1 MNPLLII
8 ILALAVL
15 AVFLFILLRNVGRVW
30 LDHAIRLSLLERIEN
45 HPELL
50 DQVHGVLALLN
61 EPHKARLPRQDY
73 RVTGFLLALIG
84 TACCVTGRIVRTGET
99 ADAVY
104 VGGCLCIG
112 IAILLFFVGVLI
124 RRLSRARVIKAPTR

>member
-30 LDHAIRLSLLERIEN
+30 LDHAIRLSLLERIEE

-61 EPHKARLPRQDY
+61 EPHKKRLPQQDY
-73 RVTGFLLALIG
+73 RVTGILLALIG
-84 TACCVTGRIVRTGET
+84 IGCCFIGVSVRAGRTAS
-99 ADAVY
+99 AVY
-104 VGGCLCIG
+104 VGGYLCIG
-112 IAILLFFVGVLI
+112 IAILLFLVGLLI
-124 RRLSRARVIKAPTR
+124 RRLSRARSL